1 MPKIIIDYS
10 NTIIYKI
17 FCKDPNVS
25 DIYVGH
31 TTNFV
36 QRKHAHKQNSMNSK
50 SPCYDLKLYKIIRDN
65 GGWDNWCMEI
75 VNFFNCKDS
84 YEARKKEQEYFVSL
98 NATLSSIE
106 SLSSKKQ
113 TQDAVI
119 LTDKKDNMEINIEIQ
134 QENPKNPKE
143 FECECCD
150 YITCNKKDFN
160 KHILTKKHNYNK
172 YNKKYNNSPTYV
184 CKYCD
189 YNTCN
194 KKDFNKHVLT
204 RKHIHN
210 KDNKDITQ
218 VPYTEYA
225 DYVCVCGKKYN
236 HRATLYNHK
245 KICNVLNDNTN
256 NSNTE
261 EGVDSSNIDEE
272 VKKTLGDH
280 IGENVI
286 IGDKI
291 NITTEMFMKLMNDNQ
306 EMIKIIK
313 EQQVQINTI
322 IPKIGNVTTNN
333 MTTNMTNN
341 NFNLNF
347 FLNEK
352 CKDALNMSEFIESLK
367 ITLEDL
373 QYSRSNG
380 LVQGI
385 SNVMIRGLKELDIY
399 KRPIHCTD
407 VKRDTMYIKD
417 KEKWE
422 KDESHEK
429 MRNTIIEIANKE
441 RNAINTW
448 VEKNPDWFDTE
459 ETQIEYL
466 TLINKICEPIEN
478 DIKNEKK
485 IIKNIGKEIILNKDS
500 EKLCLKN

>member
-1 MPKIIIDYS
+1 MPKTIIDYS
-10 NTIIYKI
+10 NTIVYKI
-17 FCKDPNVS
+17 FCKDPNVK
-25 DIYVGH
+25 DLYVGY

-36 QRKHAHKQNSMNSK
+36 QRKHAHKQNCTNSN
-50 SPCYDLKLYKIIRDN
+50 SICYDLKLYNIIRDN
-65 GGWDNWCMEI
+65 GGWDNWSMEI

-84 YEARKKEQEYFVSL
+84 HEARKKEQEYFILL
-98 NATLSSIE
+98 NATINSIEPLSSTKRMQNAHTI
-106 SLSSKKQ
+106 Q
-113 TQDAVI
+113 
-119 LTDKKDNMEINIEIQ
+119 DKKHNMDINHKIQ
-134 QENPKNPKE
+134 HENPKNPQTY
-143 FECECCD
+143 ECKFCD
-150 YITCNKKDFN
+150 YVTSNRKDFN

-172 YNKKYNNSPTYV
+172 YNKNTTKRHPEHNMV
-184 CKYCD
+184 C
-189 YNTCN
+189 
-194 KKDFNKHVLT
+194 
-204 RKHIHN
+204 
-210 KDNKDITQ
+210 
-218 VPYTEYA
+218 E
-225 DYVCVCGKKYN
+225 CGKSYN
-236 HRATLYNHK
+236 HRASLYNHK
-245 KICNVLNDNTN
+245 KKCVVINNNETNNGNKNVNVVDNT
-256 NSNTE
+256 
-261 EGVDSSNIDEE
+261 I
-272 VKKTLGDH
+272 

-313 EQQVQINTI
+313 DQQNQINEI
-322 IPKIGNVTTNN
+322 IPKIGNITTNN
-333 MTTNMTNN
+333 MTTNMMNN
-341 NFNLNF
+341 NFNLNL

-429 MRNTIIEIANKE
+429 IRNTIIKIANKE
-441 RNAINTW
+441 RNAISIW

-466 TLINKICEPIEN
+466 TLVNKICEPIEN

-485 IIKNIGKEIILNKDS
+485 IIKIINKEIILNKDT
-500 EKLCLKN
+500 EKMYLKN